1 MSECSAVEAAVEKR
15 YPRRRVWNYGL
26 EKSRPGRI
34 GSRTMNLRFWDRMNG
49 GALSSV
55 VTISVVLQACAV
67 VPPPPVEH
75 KPTPVVDQSAKARD
89 LRKQI
94 RERDKRIEELEAQL
108 EALKLIDQDSKNQK
122 PLLRSPAAL
131 PPLE

>member
-1 MSECSAVEAAVEKR
+1 
-15 YPRRRVWNYGL
+15 
-26 EKSRPGRI
+26 
-34 GSRTMNLRFWDRMNG
+34 MNG
-49 GALSSV
+49 SALSSV

-75 KPTPVVDQSAKARD
+75 QPTPVVDQSAKARD

-122 PLLRSPAAL
+122 PLLRPATTL